1 MYQLSAIWG
10 DAPLDS
16 VATLAPFQ
24 PWCNLYMMVWLVNRC
39 TWELR
44 ANNEDGNRIRES
56 MFVSGHKC
64 QVRFKKKKWLKDDDI
79 AISCAYIIF
88 NKSWH
93 CGKTQSC
100 PLYDWH
106 SSLETKGDPCLYRSL
121 HPLARTRSSKSQE
134 TFLSMKPPIIS
145 VTVLSL
151 LFLVALPIYLMF

>member
-64 QVRFKKKKWLKDDDI
+64 QVRFKKKSDLKMMKLPYLVH
-79 AISCAYIIF
+79 ISFF
-88 NKSWH
+88 NKSRH

-106 SSLETKGDPCLYRSL
+106 SSLEIKGDPCLYRSL

-134 TFLSMKPPIIS
+134 TFLSVKPPIIS